1 MRLYVHRRPTQTH
14 RPVRR
19 FVGHGDFVK
28 RVAVVGTTL
37 AVTASADATVRV
49 WDVRTAAATATLKGH
64 RRGVEALALL
74 PTAGDDTL
82 ALATGASDGELRTWT
97 VRAGRGGPAVIEARV
112 LGAHLTTVYDV
123 VAASGVLWSA
133 SADKTVQARDLATGN
148 VVSALEHTD
157 WVRALALTPTGQV
170 VTGGHDQV
178 VRVWDAEVP
187 FASVRP
193 QGRRGEEG
201 GGHGGRT
208 EGSMAWVGDAGAAQ
222 AEAVVT
228 SFEGHFDNVTALAV
242 WRHVVVSASLDGTVR
257 FWRLSSGAASAEW
270 GAHAAGPRA
279 PILTAEEEAELA
291 ELADL

>member
-1 MRLYVHRRPTQTH
+1 MPAGHFPCLPKGGFATGGRDKCVRLYAWDPETRRVDG
-14 RPVRR
+14 PVR
-19 FVGHGDFVK
+19 
-28 RVAVVGTTL
+28 TL
-37 AVTASADATVRV
+37 AGHTAMVHSLSLSAR
-49 WDVRTAAATATLKGH
+49 
-64 RRGVEALALL
+64 
-74 PTAGDDTL
+74 
-82 ALATGASDGELRTWT
+82 GEL
-97 VRAGRGGPAVIEARV
+97 
-112 LGAHLTTVYDV
+112 LSGALD
-123 VAASGVLWSA
+123 
-133 SADKTVQARDLATGN
+133 
-148 VVSALEHTD
+148 
-157 WVRALALTPTGQV
+157 
-170 VTGGHDQV
+170 GH